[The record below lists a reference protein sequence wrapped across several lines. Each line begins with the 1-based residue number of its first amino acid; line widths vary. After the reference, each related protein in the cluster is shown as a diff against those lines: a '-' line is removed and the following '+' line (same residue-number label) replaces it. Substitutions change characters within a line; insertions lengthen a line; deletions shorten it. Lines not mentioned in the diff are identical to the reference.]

1 MKNLKKTLAMIS
13 SVVMAGS
20 MFAACGNDT
29 TPATDSAA
37 DTTTAAA
44 DAAADDTAAADD
56 AAARRVVLC
65 AEL

>member
-44 DAAADDTAAADD
+44 DAAAGRQ
-56 AAARRVVLC
+56 RRGLYQ
-65 AEL
+65 LSR

>member
-20 MFAACGNDT
+20 MFAACGNDA
-29 TPATDSAA
+29 TPVTDSTA

-44 DAAADDTAAADD
+44 DAAAGPEHPG
-56 AAARRVVLC
+56 L
-65 AEL
+65 